1 MSVDVKHS
9 LEGPDGAPVLV
20 FSNSLGTTAA
30 MWDEPAAA
38 LSDRFR
44 ILRYDARG
52 HGGSPAPPGPYSIAE
67 LGGDVI
73 ALLDRL
79 ELETVSFCGLSI
91 GGMTAMWLGAN
102 APERI
107 EALAVCCTAA
117 QLAPREAWID
127 RAALVRAEGLGA
139 VVDATVERWF
149 RPEFIA
155 GNPALIERIRGTFLS
170 TDPEGYAGCC
180 EAIAEFDFRERLGEV
195 TPPTLVVA
203 GEDDPVGT
211 PELVRELE
219 AGIPDARLVS
229 LPARHLASVEQPRLF
244 TAALLEHLSAK
255 AGT

>member
-1 MSVDVKHS
+1 MSVEVQHR

-20 FSNSLGTTAA
+20 FSNSLGTTGA
-30 MWDEPAAA
+30 MWDEQAEA

-52 HGGSPAPPGPYSIAE
+52 HGDSPAPPGPYSIAD

-79 ELETVSFCGLSI
+79 GLETVSFCGLSI

-117 QLAPREAWID
+117 RLAPPEMWID
-127 RAALVRAEGLGA
+127 RAALVRAEGVAA
-139 VVDATVERWF
+139 VVEATVERWF
-149 RPEFIA
+149 RPEFIES
-155 GNPALIERIRGTFLS
+155 NPAAVERIRAAFLT
-170 TDPEGYAGCC
+170 TDPEGYAGSC
-180 EAIAEFDFRERLGEV
+180 EAVAEFDFRERLGGV
-195 TPPTLVVA
+195 APRTLVIA
-203 GEDDPVGT
+203 GGDDPVGT
-211 PELVRELE
+211 PELVRELA
-219 AGIPDARLVS
+219 AGIPEAHLAS
-229 LPARHLASVEQPRLF
+229 LPARHLASVEQPGLF

-255 AGT
+255 ART